1 LERLPNKFRTL
12 IEQSHPKGKTTMT
25 EDQRRVARQRLDKQ
39 LRRLDSRKF
48 SFNRFSMRKRMA
60 YALLAFIY
68 IVPLA
73 ITAALALDKVL

>member
-1 LERLPNKFRTL
+1 
-12 IEQSHPKGKTTMT
+12 MT
-25 EDQRRVARQRLDKQ
+25 EEQRRVARQRLDKQ
-39 LRRLDSRKF
+39 LRQLDSRKF

-60 YALLAFIY
+60 YALLAFIH

>member
-1 LERLPNKFRTL
+1 
-12 IEQSHPKGKTTMT
+12 MT

-60 YALLAFIY
+60 YALLALIY

>member
-1 LERLPNKFRTL
+1 
-12 IEQSHPKGKTTMT
+12 MT
-25 EDQRRVARQRLDKQ
+25 DDQRRVARQRLDKQ

-60 YALLAFIY
+60 YAQLAFIY

>member
-1 LERLPNKFRTL
+1 
-12 IEQSHPKGKTTMT
+12 MT

-60 YALLAFIY
+60 YALLLFIY
-68 IVPLA
+68 IVPLT
-73 ITAALALDKVL
+73 ITALFALDKVF